1 MYTYVCIY
9 ISTYILSL
17 CDADTHAL
25 KSVYKSD
32 CREETKECM
41 RKTKQKAEL
50 KRKNQIVSR

>member
-1 MYTYVCIY
+1 M
-9 ISTYILSL
+9 YILSL